1 MIGVFFGTAF
11 NVGVADVER
20 DDRSHEQTSRI
31 RVAKERGCSSGCG
44 LSPDRICDAEPR
56 RVLIDGRQADQYRWD
71 AESVDQQ
78 AYMLMVL
85 ELICRDKK
93 YHRRL
98 YKICFENSESAGRRM
113 RYECTDQGA
122 YQKKRQR
129 QTIGA
134 GDKILDATNVL
145 NSQ

>member
-1 MIGVFFGTAF
+1 MIGVFFGTAL

-31 RVAKERGCSSGCG
+31 RVAKERGRPSGCG

-56 RVLIDGRQADQYRWD
+56 HVLIDGRQADQYRWD

-85 ELICRDKK
+85 ELICRNKK
-93 YHRRL
+93 HHRRF
-98 YKICFENSESAGRRM
+98 YKVCLENSESAGRRM
-113 RYECTDQGA
+113 RYECADQSA

-129 QTIGA
+129 QTIGTW
-134 GDKILDATNVL
+134 DEILDATNVL
-145 NSQ
+145 YPD